1 MLASLLNSSST
12 RLLMSSA
19 QAKFRS
25 FFDRFSSSA
34 SSSFLFRRVLNCLR
48 PLRMEVENPTL
59 CKLLKRNETKKISEC
74 CLADGNVGC
83 SCRFSVFTHISFLN
97 TSRFL
102 GRCDASSELDILV
115 FRTKFPHLLGGATLA
130 SDVFIGPK
138 TEPRCR
144 GITKASDA

>member
-1 MLASLLNSSST
+1 MLLS
-12 RLLMSSA
+12 
-19 QAKFRS
+19 
-25 FFDRFSSSA
+25 
-34 SSSFLFRRVLNCLR
+34 
-48 PLRMEVENPTL
+48 
-59 CKLLKRNETKKISEC
+59 
-74 CLADGNVGC
+74 
-83 SCRFSVFTHISFLN
+83 FSVFTHISFLN

-144 GITKASDA
+144 GITKASDAYIDDTNTNARRHDDDNSIVTDNQSNQLLSLSLPRGTLDGGILEIGYYDTWILVFRMGIEVYSSR